1 MRHSRLVPFCS
12 GDACATLC
20 LTADLTAIDKTLT
33 QETGMNAKPWDTT
46 YEWKAVALLAL
57 GFGLVGL
64 DRWLIAPLFP
74 SIMKDLHLTPQD
86 VGNCIGILGLSWG
99 VFAALM
105 GGISD
110 KIGRRKVLIPAII
123 AFSLLSGFSGVA
135 GGLASL
141 MAVRALMGVAEGSFC
156 PTSFAATADASHPKR
171 RGFNLGLQQS
181 GFALFGLALSP
192 IIATQLLGVMSW
204 RWVFALVAVPGL
216 IIGVLMYFT
225 IREPETQTSVEHE
238 RGNWRDVLKRR
249 NIPIAMV
256 ALFCAMT
263 GVFVLGA
270 MLPLYLT
277 DYLSLDTQRMGVVVS
292 AIGFG
297 GFVGQFGLPG
307 LSDIVGRR
315 IACIVG
321 FAGTAVM
328 LYVFRGIG
336 AQPVALFIVLF
347 VAAFFT
353 LGLVSL
359 LSGPVATEAAPI
371 GMVSTAIGIVVGAG
385 EIFGGGIAPA
395 IAGYVAT
402 HFGIQN
408 IVWLPI
414 CAVVLGIGVSLLLE
428 ETAPARVNRKKAV
441 AMEVPVTE

>member
-1 MRHSRLVPFCS
+1 MKSS
-12 GDACATLC
+12 
-20 LTADLTAIDKTLT
+20 
-33 QETGMNAKPWDTT
+33 EWDVA
-46 YEWKAVALLAL
+46 YEWKAVLLLAL

-74 SIMKDLHLTPQD
+74 SIMRDLHLTAQD

-110 KIGRRKVLIPAII
+110 KIGRRKVLIPAILV
-123 AFSLLSGFSGVA
+123 FSLLSGFSGLA

-141 MAVRALMGVAEGSFC
+141 LAVRALMGVAEGSFC

-181 GFALFGLALSP
+181 GFALFGLALAP
-192 IIATQLLGVMSW
+192 IIATQLLSFMTW
-204 RWVFALVAVPGL
+204 RWVFALVSIPGL
-216 IIGVLMYFT
+216 ILGLLMFRV
-225 IREPETQTSVEHE
+225 IREPQSAPKPAAAAAPAQRE
-238 RGNWRDVLKRR
+238 RGNWRAVLKSR
-249 NIPIAMV
+249 NIPVAMA

-277 DYLSLDTQRMGVVVS
+277 EHLSLDTRHMGIVVS

-315 IACIVG
+315 VASVVG

-328 LYVFRGIG
+328 LYLFRGLG
-336 AQPVALFIVLF
+336 AQPLELFLVLF
-347 VAAFFT
+347 VASFFT

-359 LSGPVATEAAPI
+359 LSGPVATEAAPA
-371 GMVSTAIGIVVGAG
+371 GMVSTSIGVVVGAG
-385 EIFGGGIAPA
+385 EIFGGGVAPA
-395 IAGYVAT
+395 IAGFVAT

-408 IVWLPI
+408 ILWLPI
-414 CAVVLGIGVSLLLE
+414 CAVVLGIGVSLLLV
-428 ETAPARVNRKKAV
+428 ETAPAKLRRRQIEAAGFV
-441 AMEVPVTE
+441 AAE

>member
-1 MRHSRLVPFCS
+1 MKSS
-12 GDACATLC
+12 
-20 LTADLTAIDKTLT
+20 
-33 QETGMNAKPWDTT
+33 EWDVS
-46 YEWKAVALLAL
+46 YEWKAVVLLAL

-74 SIMKDLHLTPQD
+74 SIMRDLHLNAQD

-99 VFAALM
+99 IFAALM
-105 GGISD
+105 GGLSD
-110 KIGRRKVLIPAII
+110 KIGRRKVLIPAILV
-123 AFSLLSGFSGVA
+123 FSLLSGFSGLA
-135 GGLASL
+135 GGFASL
-141 MAVRALMGVAEGSFC
+141 LAVRALMGVAEGSFC

-204 RWVFALVAVPGL
+204 RWVFALVSIPGL
-216 IIGVLMYFT
+216 ILGALMVVI
-225 IREPETQTSVEHE
+225 IREPKSAPRQAAVQRQHNS
-238 RGNWRDVLKRR
+238 WRAVLKSR
-249 NIPIAMV
+249 NIPVAMV

-277 DYLSLDTQRMGVVVS
+277 EHLSLGTQRMGVVVS

-307 LSDIVGRR
+307 LSDLLGRR
-315 IACIVG
+315 LASIIG

-328 LYVFRGIG
+328 LYLFRGLG
-336 AQPVALFIVLF
+336 AEPVALFVVLF
-347 VAAFFT
+347 VASFFT

-359 LSGPVATEAAPI
+359 ISGPVATEAAPA
-371 GMVSTAIGIVVGAG
+371 GMVSTAIGVVVGAG
-385 EIFGGGIAPA
+385 EIFGGGVAPA
-395 IAGYVAT
+395 LAGFVAT

-408 IVWLPI
+408 ILWLPI
-414 CAVVLGIGVSLLLE
+414 CAVVLGIGVSVMLE
-428 ETAPARVNRKKAV
+428 ETAPARMRRPALPAV
-441 AMEVPVTE
+441 DFPAREQPE

>member
-1 MRHSRLVPFCS
+1 MKSNR
-12 GDACATLC
+12 
-20 LTADLTAIDKTLT
+20 
-33 QETGMNAKPWDTT
+33 WDTS
-46 YEWKAVALLAL
+46 YEWKAVTLLAL

-74 SIMKDLHLTPQD
+74 SIMKDLHLTAQD

-123 AFSLLSGFSGVA
+123 GFSLLSGFSGVA

-141 MAVRALMGVAEGSFC
+141 LAVRALMGVAEGSFC

-181 GFALFGLALSP
+181 GFALFGLALAP

-204 RWVFALVAVPGL
+204 RWVFALVSIPGL
-216 IIGVLMYFT
+216 IIGLAMYFV
-225 IREPETQTSVEHE
+225 IREPRSMSEPAAQPVE
-238 RGNWRDVLKRR
+238 RGNWRDVLKSR
-249 NIPIAMV
+249 NIPVAMI

-277 DYLSLDTQRMGVVVS
+277 DYLSLDTQRMGIVVS

-307 LSDIVGRR
+307 LSDFVGRR
-315 IACIVG
+315 IASIAG

-328 LYVFRGIG
+328 LYVFRGVG
-336 AQPVALFIVLF
+336 AQPLLLFIVLF
-347 VAAFFT
+347 AASFFT
-353 LGLVSL
+353 LGLVAL
-359 LSGPVATEAAPI
+359 LSGPVATEAAPA

-395 IAGYVAT
+395 LAGFVAT
-402 HFGIQN
+402 KFGIQN
-408 IVWLPI
+408 IMWLPI
-414 CAVVLGIGVSLLLE
+414 FAVLLGVGVSLLLE
-428 ETAPARVNRKKAV
+428 ETAPAKVRRKAQ
-441 AMEVPVTE
+441 APAPALSGNAQPE

>member
-1 MRHSRLVPFCS
+1 MKSNR
-12 GDACATLC
+12 
-20 LTADLTAIDKTLT
+20 
-33 QETGMNAKPWDTT
+33 WDTS
-46 YEWKAVALLAL
+46 YEWKAVTLLAL

-74 SIMKDLHLTPQD
+74 SIMKDLHLTAQD

-141 MAVRALMGVAEGSFC
+141 LAVRALMGVAEGSFC

-192 IIATQLLGVMSW
+192 IIATQLLGVVSW
-204 RWVFALVAVPGL
+204 RWVFALVSIPGL
-216 IIGVLMYFT
+216 ILGLAMYFV
-225 IREPETQTSVEHE
+225 IREPKAMAEPAAA
-238 RGNWRDVLKRR
+238 RPAPGNWRDVLKSR
-249 NIPIAMV
+249 NIPVAMV

-277 DYLSLDTQRMGVVVS
+277 DYLSLDTQRMGIVVS

-315 IACIVG
+315 LASIAG
-321 FAGTAVM
+321 FAGTAIM
-328 LYVFRGIG
+328 LYVFRGVG
-336 AQPVALFIVLF
+336 AQPLILFIVLF
-347 VAAFFT
+347 VASFFT
-353 LGLVSL
+353 LGLVAL
-359 LSGPVATEAAPI
+359 LSGPVATEAAPV

-385 EIFGGGIAPA
+385 EIFGGGVAPA
-395 IAGYVAT
+395 LAGFVAT
-402 HFGIQN
+402 KFGIQN
-408 IVWLPI
+408 IMWLPI
-414 CAVVLGIGVSLLLE
+414 FAVLLGIGVSLFLE
-428 ETAPARVNRKKAV
+428 ETAPAKLRRKAQ
-441 AMEVPVTE
+441 AMALTGGAQPE

>member
-1 MRHSRLVPFCS
+1 MKSN
-12 GDACATLC
+12 D
-20 LTADLTAIDKTLT
+20 
-33 QETGMNAKPWDTT
+33 WDVT
-46 YEWKAVALLAL
+46 YEWKAVLLLAL

-74 SIMKDLHLTPQD
+74 SIMKDLNLNAQD

-99 VFAALM
+99 IFAALM

-135 GGLASL
+135 GGLMSL
-141 MAVRALMGVAEGSFC
+141 LAVRALMGVAEGSFC

-192 IIATQLLGVMSW
+192 IIATQLLSVMSW
-204 RWVFALVAVPGL
+204 RGVFALVSVPGL
-216 IIGVLMYFT
+216 ILGVLMFFV
-225 IREPETQTSVEHE
+225 IREPKAASGTASTSAPHGAPQHTAHAANGTTAP
-238 RGNWRDVLKRR
+238 RGNWRDVLKSR
-249 NIPIAMV
+249 NIPVAMA

-277 DYLSLDTQRMGVVVS
+277 EYLSLDTQRMGVVVS

-297 GFVGQFGLPG
+297 GFIGQFGLPG
-307 LSDIVGRR
+307 LSDLVGRR
-315 IACIVG
+315 VASIVG

-328 LYVFRGIG
+328 LYLFRGLG
-336 AQPVALFIVLF
+336 AQPVQLFVVLF
-347 VAAFFT
+347 VASFFT

-359 LSGPVATEAAPI
+359 LSGPVATEAAPL
-371 GMVSTAIGIVVGAG
+371 GMISTSIGIVVGAG

-395 IAGYVAT
+395 IAGFVAT

-408 IVWLPI
+408 ILWLPI
-414 CAVVLGIGVSLLLE
+414 CAVLLGIGVSLLLE
-428 ETAPARVNRKKAV
+428 ETAPSRLRRRGGAPTLDLPAS
-441 AMEVPVTE
+441 E

>member
-1 MRHSRLVPFCS
+1 MKSN
-12 GDACATLC
+12 D
-20 LTADLTAIDKTLT
+20 
-33 QETGMNAKPWDTT
+33 WDVA
-46 YEWKAVALLAL
+46 YEWKAVVLLAL

-74 SIMKDLHLTPQD
+74 AIMKDLHLDAQD

-99 VFAALM
+99 IFAALM

-110 KIGRRKVLIPAII
+110 KIGRRKVLIPAIL
-123 AFSLLSGFSGVA
+123 AFSLLSGFSGLA
-135 GGLASL
+135 GGLMSL
-141 MAVRALMGVAEGSFC
+141 LGVRALMGVAEGSFC

-192 IIATQLLGVMSW
+192 IIATQLLSVVTW
-204 RWVFALVAVPGL
+204 RWVFALVSVPGL
-216 IIGVLMYFT
+216 ILGVLMFFV
-225 IREPETQTSVEHE
+225 IREPKANPLATPKRTASPAE
-238 RGNWRDVLKRR
+238 RANWRDVLKSR
-249 NIPIAMV
+249 NIPIAMA

-277 DYLSLDTQRMGVVVS
+277 EYLSLDTQRMGVVVS

-297 GFVGQFGLPG
+297 GFIGQFGLTG
-307 LSDIVGRR
+307 LSDLTGRR
-315 IACIVG
+315 VASIVG

-328 LYVFRGIG
+328 LYLFRGLG
-336 AQPVALFIVLF
+336 AQPLQLFAVLF
-347 VAAFFT
+347 VASFFT

-359 LSGPVATEAAPI
+359 LSGPVATEAAPV
-371 GMVSTAIGIVVGAG
+371 GMISTSIGIVVGAG

-395 IAGYVAT
+395 LARFVAT

-408 IVWLPI
+408 ILWLPI
-414 CAVVLGIGVSLLLE
+414 CAVLLGIGVSLLLE
-428 ETAPARVNRKKAV
+428 ETAPARMRRRSA
-441 AMEVPVTE
+441 APTLDLPASEQPE

>member
-1 MRHSRLVPFCS
+1 M
-12 GDACATLC
+12 
-20 LTADLTAIDKTLT
+20 
-33 QETGMNAKPWDTT
+33 KPNTWDVA

-74 SIMKDLHLTPQD
+74 SIMKDLNLNAQD

-99 VFAALM
+99 VFAAVM
-105 GGISD
+105 GGMSD
-110 KIGRRKVLIPAII
+110 KVGRRKVLIPAIV
-123 AFSLLSGFSGVA
+123 AFSLLSGFSGLA
-135 GGLASL
+135 GGFASL
-141 MAVRALMGVAEGSFC
+141 LAVRALMGVAEGSFC

-181 GFALFGLALSP
+181 GFALFGLALAP

-204 RWVFALVAVPGL
+204 RWVFALVSVPGL
-216 IIGVLMYFT
+216 ILGLLMYRV
-225 IREPETQTSVEHE
+225 IREPRDVAARDVGAHAAVAE
-238 RGNWRDVLKRR
+238 RGHWRDVLRSR
-249 NIPIAMV
+249 NIPVAMV

-277 DYLSLDTQRMGVVVS
+277 QYLALDTQRMGIVAS

-307 LSDIVGRR
+307 LSDLLGRR
-315 IACIVG
+315 VASVIG
-321 FAGTAVM
+321 FVGTAVM
-328 LYVFRGIG
+328 LLVFRGLG
-336 AQPVALFIVLF
+336 AQPLELFAVLF
-347 VAAFFT
+347 AASFFT

-359 LSGPVATEAAPI
+359 LSGPVATEAAPA
-371 GMVSTAIGIVVGAG
+371 GMVSTSIGLVVGAG
-385 EIFGGGIAPA
+385 EIFGGGVAPA
-395 IAGYVAT
+395 LAGFVAA

-408 IVWLPI
+408 ILWLPI
-414 CAVVLGIGVSLLLE
+414 GAVVLGVLVSVLLK
-428 ETAPARVNRKKAV
+428 ETAPAKLRRRDA
-441 AMEVPVTE
+441 AAPAAPLPAAGQPE

>member
-1 MRHSRLVPFCS
+1 M
-12 GDACATLC
+12 
-20 LTADLTAIDKTLT
+20 
-33 QETGMNAKPWDTT
+33 KPNTWDVA
-46 YEWKAVALLAL
+46 YEWKAVTLLAL

-74 SIMKDLHLTPQD
+74 SIMKDLNLNAQD

-99 VFAALM
+99 VFAAVM
-105 GGISD
+105 GGMSD

-123 AFSLLSGFSGVA
+123 AFSLLSGFSGLA
-135 GGLASL
+135 GGFAGLL
-141 MAVRALMGVAEGSFC
+141 AVRALMGVAEGSFC

-204 RWVFALVAVPGL
+204 RWVFALVSVPGL
-216 IIGVLMYFT
+216 ILGLLMYRV
-225 IREPETQTSVEHE
+225 IREPQGAVTQAAGAHAHAPAHAAQ
-238 RGNWRDVLKRR
+238 RGHWRDVIRSR
-249 NIPIAMV
+249 NIPVAMV

-277 DYLSLDTQRMGVVVS
+277 QYLALDTQRMGIVAS

-307 LSDIVGRR
+307 LSDLLGRR
-315 IACIVG
+315 VASVIG
-321 FAGTAVM
+321 FVGTAVM
-328 LYVFRGIG
+328 LIVFRGLG
-336 AQPVALFIVLF
+336 AQPVELFAVLF
-347 VAAFFT
+347 AASFFT

-359 LSGPVATEAAPI
+359 LSGPVATEAAPPGMISTSI
-371 GMVSTAIGIVVGAG
+371 GLVVGAG

-395 IAGYVAT
+395 LAGFVAA

-408 IVWLPI
+408 ILWLPI
-414 CAVVLGIGVSLLLE
+414 GAVMLGVVVSLLLK
-428 ETAPARVNRKKAV
+428 ETAPARLRRREAAMAAAAPLPV
-441 AMEVPVTE
+441 AGQPD

>member
-1 MRHSRLVPFCS
+1 MKSNR
-12 GDACATLC
+12 
-20 LTADLTAIDKTLT
+20 
-33 QETGMNAKPWDTT
+33 WDTS
-46 YEWKAVALLAL
+46 YEWKAVTLLAL

-74 SIMKDLHLTPQD
+74 SIMKDLHLTAQD

-110 KIGRRKVLIPAII
+110 RIGRRKVLIPAII

-141 MAVRALMGVAEGSFC
+141 LAVRALMGVAEGSFC

-181 GFALFGLALSP
+181 GFALFGLALAP
-192 IIATQLLGVMSW
+192 IIATQLLGVVSW
-204 RWVFALVAVPGL
+204 RWVFALVSVPGL
-216 IIGVLMYFT
+216 ILGLLMYFV
-225 IREPETQTSVEHE
+225 IREPRPADEPAVAARQARHE
-238 RGNWRDVLKRR
+238 RGHWRDVFKSR
-249 NIPIAMV
+249 NIPVAMA

-277 DYLSLDTQRMGVVVS
+277 DYLALDTQRMGVVVS

-307 LSDIVGRR
+307 LSDLVGRR
-315 IACIVG
+315 LASIAG

-328 LYVFRGIG
+328 LYVFRGLG
-336 AQPVALFIVLF
+336 AQPLALFVVLF
-347 VAAFFT
+347 VASFFT

-385 EIFGGGIAPA
+385 EIFGGGVAPA
-395 IAGYVAT
+395 IAGFVAT
-402 HFGIQN
+402 RFGIQN
-408 IVWLPI
+408 ILWLPI
-414 CAVVLGIGVSLLLE
+414 VAVLLGIGVSLLLE
-428 ETAPARVNRKKAV
+428 ETAPARVRRDARAV
-441 AMEVPVTE
+441 ELTGSEQPE

>member
-1 MRHSRLVPFCS
+1 MKSN
-12 GDACATLC
+12 D
-20 LTADLTAIDKTLT
+20 
-33 QETGMNAKPWDTT
+33 WDVA

-74 SIMKDLHLTPQD
+74 SIMKDLNLNAQD
-86 VGNCIGILGLSWG
+86 LGNCIGILGLSWG
-99 VFAALM
+99 IFAALM

-110 KIGRRKVLIPAII
+110 RIGRRKVLIPSII
-123 AFSLLSGFSGVA
+123 AFSLLSGFSGIA
-135 GGLASL
+135 GGLTSL
-141 MAVRALMGVAEGSFC
+141 LAVRALMGVAEGSFC

-181 GFALFGLALSP
+181 GFALFGLALAP
-192 IIATQLLGVMSW
+192 IIATQLLSVMSW
-204 RWVFALVAVPGL
+204 RGVFALVSVPGL
-216 IIGVLMYFT
+216 ILGALMYFV
-225 IREPETQTSVEHE
+225 IREPKAAAKPAADPAAKPAARASAHGAAHGAAASAE
-238 RGNWRDVLKRR
+238 RGNWRDVLKSR
-249 NIPIAMV
+249 NIPVAMA

-277 DYLSLDTQRMGVVVS
+277 EYLSLDTQRMGVVVS

-297 GFVGQFGLPG
+297 GFIGQFGLPG
-307 LSDIVGRR
+307 LSDLIGRR
-315 IACIVG
+315 PASIVG

-328 LYVFRGIG
+328 LYLFRGLG
-336 AQPVALFIVLF
+336 AQPVQLFAVLF
-347 VAAFFT
+347 VASFFT

-359 LSGPVATEAAPI
+359 LSGPVATEAAPL
-371 GMVSTAIGIVVGAG
+371 GMISTAIGIVVGAG

-395 IAGYVAT
+395 LAGFVAT

-408 IVWLPI
+408 ILWLPI
-414 CAVVLGIGVSLLLE
+414 CAVLLGIVVSLLLE
-428 ETAPARVNRKKAV
+428 ETAPARVRRRGGAP
-441 AMEVPVTE
+441 ALELPASE

>member
-1 MRHSRLVPFCS
+1 MTSKR
-12 GDACATLC
+12 
-20 LTADLTAIDKTLT
+20 
-33 QETGMNAKPWDTT
+33 WDTS
-46 YEWKAVALLAL
+46 YEWKAVTLLAL

-74 SIMKDLHLTPQD
+74 AIMKDLHLTAQD
-86 VGNCIGILGLSWG
+86 VGNCIGVLGLSWG

-141 MAVRALMGVAEGSFC
+141 IAVRALMGVAEGSFC

-192 IIATQLLGVMSW
+192 IIATQLLNVVSW
-204 RWVFALVAVPGL
+204 RWVFALVSVPGL
-216 IIGVLMYFT
+216 ILGLLMFFV
-225 IREPETQTSVEHE
+225 IREPRAIEPASTDRQATVAE
-238 RGNWRDVLKRR
+238 GNWRDVLKRR
-249 NIPIAMV
+249 NIPVAMI

-277 DYLSLDTQRMGVVVS
+277 EYLSLDTQRMGIVVS

-315 IACIVG
+315 LASIAG

-328 LYVFRGIG
+328 LYVFRGLG
-336 AQPVALFIVLF
+336 AQPLVLFVVLF
-347 VAAFFT
+347 VASFFT

-359 LSGPVATEAAPI
+359 LSGPVATEAAPV

-385 EIFGGGIAPA
+385 EIFGGGVAPA
-395 IAGYVAT
+395 LAGFVAT
-402 HFGIQN
+402 RFGIQN
-408 IVWLPI
+408 ILWLPI
-414 CAVVLGIGVSLLLE
+414 CAVLLGIGVSLLLE
-428 ETAPARVNRKKAV
+428 ETAPARVRRNAPAV
-441 AMEVPVTE
+441 ELTGCEQPE

>member
-1 MRHSRLVPFCS
+1 MTSNR
-12 GDACATLC
+12 
-20 LTADLTAIDKTLT
+20 
-33 QETGMNAKPWDTT
+33 WDTS
-46 YEWKAVALLAL
+46 YEWKAVTLLAL

-74 SIMKDLHLTPQD
+74 AIMKDLHLTAQD

-141 MAVRALMGVAEGSFC
+141 LAVRALMGVAEGSFC

-192 IIATQLLGVMSW
+192 IIATQLLNVVSW
-204 RWVFALVAVPGL
+204 RWVFALVSVPGL
-216 IIGVLMYFT
+216 ILGLLMFFV
-225 IREPETQTSVEHE
+225 IREPRTAEPARADQPVQTAKGS
-238 RGNWRDVLKRR
+238 WRDVLKRR
-249 NIPIAMV
+249 NIPVAMV

-277 DYLSLDTQRMGVVVS
+277 EYLALDTQRMGIVVS

-307 LSDIVGRR
+307 LSDLVGRR
-315 IACIVG
+315 LASIVG

-328 LYVFRGIG
+328 LYVFRGLG
-336 AQPVALFIVLF
+336 AQPLVLFVVLF

-359 LSGPVATEAAPI
+359 LSGPVATEAAPV

-385 EIFGGGIAPA
+385 EIFGGGVAPA
-395 IAGYVAT
+395 LAGFVAT
-402 HFGIQN
+402 RFGIQN
-408 IVWLPI
+408 ILWLPI
-414 CAVVLGIGVSLLLE
+414 CAVLLGIGVSLLLE
-428 ETAPARVNRKKAV
+428 ETAPAKLRRNARAV
-441 AMEVPVTE
+441 ELVGGEQPE

>member
-1 MRHSRLVPFCS
+1 MKSNR
-12 GDACATLC
+12 
-20 LTADLTAIDKTLT
+20 
-33 QETGMNAKPWDTT
+33 WDTS
-46 YEWKAVALLAL
+46 YEWKAVTLLAL

-74 SIMKDLHLTPQD
+74 SIMKDLHLTAQD

-110 KIGRRKVLIPAII
+110 RIGRRKVLIPAII
-123 AFSLLSGFSGVA
+123 GFSLLSGFSGVA

-141 MAVRALMGVAEGSFC
+141 LAVRALMGVAEGSFC

-181 GFALFGLALSP
+181 GFALFGLALAP

-204 RWVFALVAVPGL
+204 RWVFALVSIPGL
-216 IIGVLMYFT
+216 IIGLAMYFV
-225 IREPETQTSVEHE
+225 IREPRAMSEPAAQPVE
-238 RGNWRDVLKRR
+238 RGNWRDVLKSR
-249 NIPIAMV
+249 NIPVAMI

-277 DYLSLDTQRMGVVVS
+277 DYLSLDTQRMGIVVS

-307 LSDIVGRR
+307 LSDFVGRR
-315 IACIVG
+315 IASIAG

-328 LYVFRGIG
+328 LYVFRGVG
-336 AQPVALFIVLF
+336 AQPLLLFIVLF
-347 VAAFFT
+347 AASFFT
-353 LGLVSL
+353 LGLVAL
-359 LSGPVATEAAPI
+359 LSGPVATEAAPA

-395 IAGYVAT
+395 LAGFVAT
-402 HFGIQN
+402 KFGIQN
-408 IVWLPI
+408 IMWLPI
-414 CAVVLGIGVSLLLE
+414 FAVVLGVGVSLLLE
-428 ETAPARVNRKKAV
+428 ETAPAKVRRKAQ
-441 AMEVPVTE
+441 APALSGNAQPE

>member
-1 MRHSRLVPFCS
+1 MKSN
-12 GDACATLC
+12 D
-20 LTADLTAIDKTLT
+20 
-33 QETGMNAKPWDTT
+33 WDVA
-46 YEWKAVALLAL
+46 YEWKAVVLLAL

-74 SIMKDLHLTPQD
+74 AIMKDLHLTAQD

-99 VFAALM
+99 IFAALM

-110 KIGRRKVLIPAII
+110 KIGRRKVLIPAIL

-135 GGLASL
+135 GGLVSL
-141 MAVRALMGVAEGSFC
+141 LAVRALMGVAEGSFC

-192 IIATQLLGVMSW
+192 IIATQLLSVVSW
-204 RWVFALVAVPGL
+204 RWVFALVSVPGL
-216 IIGVLMYFT
+216 ILGVLMYFV
-225 IREPETQTSVEHE
+225 IREPRVAPQAAPKRATRPAE
-238 RGNWRDVLKRR
+238 RGNWRAVLKSR
-249 NIPIAMV
+249 NIPVAMA

-277 DYLSLDTQRMGVVVS
+277 EYLSLDTQRMGVVVS

-297 GFVGQFGLPG
+297 GFIGQFGLPG
-307 LSDIVGRR
+307 LSDLTGRR
-315 IACIVG
+315 VASIVG

-328 LYVFRGIG
+328 LYVFRGLG
-336 AQPVALFIVLF
+336 AQPVQLFAVLF
-347 VAAFFT
+347 VASFFT

-371 GMVSTAIGIVVGAG
+371 GMISTSIGIVVGAG

-395 IAGYVAT
+395 LAGFVAT

-408 IVWLPI
+408 ILWLPI
-414 CAVVLGIGVSLLLE
+414 CAVLLGIGVSLLLE
-428 ETAPARVNRKKAV
+428 ETAPARVRRQSRAPSLDL
-441 AMEVPVTE
+441 PVSEQPE

>member
-1 MRHSRLVPFCS
+1 MKSNR
-12 GDACATLC
+12 
-20 LTADLTAIDKTLT
+20 
-33 QETGMNAKPWDTT
+33 WDTS
-46 YEWKAVALLAL
+46 YEWKAVTLLAL

-74 SIMKDLHLTPQD
+74 SIMKDLHLTAQD

-110 KIGRRKVLIPAII
+110 RIGRRKVLIPAII
-123 AFSLLSGFSGVA
+123 GFSLLSGFSGVA

-141 MAVRALMGVAEGSFC
+141 LAVRALMGVAEGSFC

-181 GFALFGLALSP
+181 GFALFGLALAP

-204 RWVFALVAVPGL
+204 RWVFALVSIPGL
-216 IIGVLMYFT
+216 IIGLAMYFV
-225 IREPETQTSVEHE
+225 IREPRLMSEPAAQPVE
-238 RGNWRDVLKRR
+238 RGNWRDVLKSR
-249 NIPIAMV
+249 NIPVAMI

-277 DYLSLDTQRMGVVVS
+277 DYLSLDTQRMGIVVS

-307 LSDIVGRR
+307 LSDFVGRR
-315 IACIVG
+315 VASIAG

-328 LYVFRGIG
+328 LYVFRGVG
-336 AQPVALFIVLF
+336 AQPLLLFIVLF
-347 VAAFFT
+347 AASFFT
-353 LGLVSL
+353 LGLVAL
-359 LSGPVATEAAPI
+359 LSGPVATEAAPA

-395 IAGYVAT
+395 LAGFVAT
-402 HFGIQN
+402 KFGIQN
-408 IVWLPI
+408 IMWLPI
-414 CAVVLGIGVSLLLE
+414 FAVLLGVGVSLLLE
-428 ETAPARVNRKKAV
+428 ETAPAKVRRKAQ
-441 AMEVPVTE
+441 APALSGNAQPE

>member
-1 MRHSRLVPFCS
+1 MKSN
-12 GDACATLC
+12 
-20 LTADLTAIDKTLT
+20 
-33 QETGMNAKPWDTT
+33 QWDVS
-46 YEWKAVALLAL
+46 YEWKAVTLLAL

-74 SIMKDLHLTPQD
+74 SIMKDLHLTAQD

-135 GGLASL
+135 GGLATL
-141 MAVRALMGVAEGSFC
+141 MAIRALMGVAEGSFC

-192 IIATQLLGVMSW
+192 IIATQLLGVVSW
-204 RWVFALVAVPGL
+204 RWVFAIVSIPGL
-216 IIGVLMYFT
+216 ILGLLMYRV
-225 IREPETQTSVEHE
+225 IREPKPEAPAKSDAGVQTQQ
-238 RGNWRDVLKRR
+238 GNWRDVLKSR
-249 NIPIAMV
+249 NIRVAMI

-277 DYLSLDTQRMGVVVS
+277 EYLAIDTQRMGVVVS

-315 IACIVG
+315 FASIVG
-321 FAGTAVM
+321 FIGTAVM
-328 LYVFRGIG
+328 LYVFRGLG
-336 AQPVALFIVLF
+336 AQPVALFAVLF
-347 VAAFFT
+347 VASFFT

-359 LSGPVATEAAPI
+359 LSGPVATEAAPL

-395 IAGYVAT
+395 LAGFVAT

-408 IVWLPI
+408 ILWLPI
-414 CAVVLGIGVSLLLE
+414 CAVILGVGVSLLLE
-428 ETAPARVNRKKAV
+428 ETAPAKVRRRTA
-441 AMEVPVTE
+441 ASAGEPVEFPAIEQPE

>member
-1 MRHSRLVPFCS
+1 MKSNR
-12 GDACATLC
+12 
-20 LTADLTAIDKTLT
+20 
-33 QETGMNAKPWDTT
+33 WDTS
-46 YEWKAVALLAL
+46 YEWKAVTLLAL

-74 SIMKDLHLTPQD
+74 SIMKDLHLTAQD

-141 MAVRALMGVAEGSFC
+141 LAVRALMGVAEGSFC

-192 IIATQLLGVMSW
+192 IIATQLLGFVSW
-204 RWVFALVAVPGL
+204 RWVFALVSIPGL
-216 IIGVLMYFT
+216 ILGIAMFFV
-225 IREPETQTSVEHE
+225 IREPKAMTEPAAQAA
-238 RGNWRDVLKRR
+238 RGNWRDVFKSR
-249 NIPIAMV
+249 NIPVAMV

-277 DYLSLDTQRMGVVVS
+277 DYLSLDTQRMGIVVS

-315 IACIVG
+315 LASIAG

-328 LYVFRGIG
+328 LYVFRGLG
-336 AQPVALFIVLF
+336 AQPLALFAVLF
-347 VAAFFT
+347 VASFFT
-353 LGLVSL
+353 LGLVAL
-359 LSGPVATEAAPI
+359 LSGPVATEAAPL

-385 EIFGGGIAPA
+385 EIFGGGVAPA
-395 IAGYVAT
+395 LAGFVAT
-402 HFGIQN
+402 KFGIQN
-408 IVWLPI
+408 IMWLPI
-414 CAVVLGIGVSLLLE
+414 FAVMLGIGVSLFLK
-428 ETAPARVNRKKAV
+428 ETAPAKLRRQAQ
-441 AMEVPVTE
+441 AIELSGSAQPE

>member
-1 MRHSRLVPFCS
+1 MKSN
-12 GDACATLC
+12 D
-20 LTADLTAIDKTLT
+20 
-33 QETGMNAKPWDTT
+33 WDVA

-74 SIMKDLHLTPQD
+74 SIMKDLNLTAQD

-99 VFAALM
+99 IFAALM

-110 KIGRRKVLIPAII
+110 KIGRRKVLIPSII
-123 AFSLLSGFSGVA
+123 AFSLLSGFSGIA
-135 GGLASL
+135 GGLTSL
-141 MAVRALMGVAEGSFC
+141 LAMRALMGVAEGSFC

-181 GFALFGLALSP
+181 GFALFGLALAP
-192 IIATQLLGVMSW
+192 IIATQLLNVMSW
-204 RWVFALVAVPGL
+204 RGVFALVSVPGL
-216 IIGVLMYFT
+216 ILGVLMYFV
-225 IREPETQTSVEHE
+225 IREPKAAADAPARASAHGGSHSSAAAPAA
-238 RGNWRDVLKRR
+238 RGNWRDVLKSR
-249 NIPIAMV
+249 NIPVAMA

-277 DYLSLDTQRMGVVVS
+277 EYLSLDTQRMGVVVS

-297 GFVGQFGLPG
+297 GFIGQFGLPG
-307 LSDIVGRR
+307 LSDLIGRR
-315 IACIVG
+315 PASIVG

-328 LYVFRGIG
+328 LYLFRGLG
-336 AQPVALFIVLF
+336 AQPVQLFAVLF
-347 VAAFFT
+347 VASFFT

-359 LSGPVATEAAPI
+359 LSGPVATEAAPL
-371 GMVSTAIGIVVGAG
+371 GMISTAIGIVVGAG

-395 IAGYVAT
+395 IAGFVAT

-408 IVWLPI
+408 ILWLPI
-414 CAVVLGIGVSLLLE
+414 CAVLLGIVVSLLLE
-428 ETAPARVNRKKAV
+428 ETAPARLRRRGGAP
-441 AMEVPVTE
+441 ALELPASE

>member
-1 MRHSRLVPFCS
+1 MKSN
-12 GDACATLC
+12 D
-20 LTADLTAIDKTLT
+20 
-33 QETGMNAKPWDTT
+33 WDVA
-46 YEWKAVALLAL
+46 YEWKAVVLLAL

-74 SIMKDLHLTPQD
+74 AIMKDLHLTAQD

-110 KIGRRKVLIPAII
+110 KIGRRKVLIPAIL
-123 AFSLLSGFSGVA
+123 AFSLLSGFSGLA
-135 GGLASL
+135 GGLMSL
-141 MAVRALMGVAEGSFC
+141 LAVRALMGVAEGSFC

-192 IIATQLLGVMSW
+192 IIATQLLSVVTW
-204 RWVFALVAVPGL
+204 RWVFALVSVPGL
-216 IIGVLMYFT
+216 ILGVLMFFV
-225 IREPETQTSVEHE
+225 IREPKAAPQATPKRPACPAE
-238 RGNWRDVLKRR
+238 RGNWRDVLKSR
-249 NIPIAMV
+249 NIPIAMA

-277 DYLSLDTQRMGVVVS
+277 EYLSLDTQRMGVVVS

-297 GFVGQFGLPG
+297 GFIGQFGLPG
-307 LSDIVGRR
+307 LSDLTGRR
-315 IACIVG
+315 VASIVG

-328 LYVFRGIG
+328 LYLFRGLG
-336 AQPVALFIVLF
+336 AQPVQLFAVLF
-347 VAAFFT
+347 VASFFT

-371 GMVSTAIGIVVGAG
+371 GMISTSIGIVVGAG

-395 IAGYVAT
+395 LAGFVAT

-408 IVWLPI
+408 ILWLPI
-414 CAVVLGIGVSLLLE
+414 CAVLLGIGVSLLLE
-428 ETAPARVNRKKAV
+428 ETAPARVRRQRLAPSLDLP
-441 AMEVPVTE
+441 ASEQPE

>member
-1 MRHSRLVPFCS
+1 MTSNR
-12 GDACATLC
+12 
-20 LTADLTAIDKTLT
+20 
-33 QETGMNAKPWDTT
+33 WDTS
-46 YEWKAVALLAL
+46 YEWKAVTLLAL

-74 SIMKDLHLTPQD
+74 AMMKDLHLTAQD

-141 MAVRALMGVAEGSFC
+141 LAVRSLMGVAEGSFC

-192 IIATQLLGVMSW
+192 IIATQLLNVVSW
-204 RWVFALVAVPGL
+204 RWVFALVSIPGL
-216 IIGVLMYFT
+216 ILGVLMFFV
-225 IREPETQTSVEHE
+225 IREPASAPAQQQAAK
-238 RGNWRDVLKRR
+238 GNWRDVLKSR
-249 NIPIAMV
+249 NIPVAMV

-277 DYLSLDTQRMGVVVS
+277 DYLALDTQRMGIVVS

-297 GFVGQFGLPG
+297 GFVGQFALPG
-307 LSDIVGRR
+307 LSDLVGRR
-315 IACIVG
+315 LASIAG
-321 FAGTAVM
+321 FACTAVM
-328 LYVFRGIG
+328 LYVFRGVG
-336 AQPVALFIVLF
+336 AQPLVLFIVLF
-347 VAAFFT
+347 VASFFT

-385 EIFGGGIAPA
+385 EIFGGGVAPA
-395 IAGYVAT
+395 IAGFVAT
-402 HFGIQN
+402 RFGIQN
-408 IVWLPI
+408 ILWLPI
-414 CAVVLGIGVSLLLE
+414 CAVILGIGVSLLLE
-428 ETAPARVNRKKAV
+428 ETAPARVRGKARGV
-441 AMEVPVTE
+441 GLVGGEQPE

>member
-1 MRHSRLVPFCS
+1 MTSNR
-12 GDACATLC
+12 
-20 LTADLTAIDKTLT
+20 
-33 QETGMNAKPWDTT
+33 WDTS
-46 YEWKAVALLAL
+46 YEWKAVTLLAL

-74 SIMKDLHLTPQD
+74 AIMKDLHLTAQD

-135 GGLASL
+135 GGLVSL
-141 MAVRALMGVAEGSFC
+141 LAVRSLMGVAEGSFC

-192 IIATQLLGVMSW
+192 IIATQLLDVVSW
-204 RWVFALVAVPGL
+204 RWVFALVSVPGL
-216 IIGVLMYFT
+216 ILGLLMFFV
-225 IREPETQTSVEHE
+225 IREPRTTEPASASASASAVPQAQTAK
-238 RGNWRDVLKRR
+238 GNWRDVLKSR
-249 NIPIAMV
+249 NIPVAMV

-277 DYLSLDTQRMGVVVS
+277 EYLALDTQRMGIVVS

-297 GFVGQFGLPG
+297 GFVGQFALPG
-307 LSDIVGRR
+307 LSDLVGRR
-315 IACIVG
+315 LASIAG
-321 FAGTAVM
+321 FAGTAIM
-328 LYVFRGIG
+328 LYVFRGVG
-336 AQPVALFIVLF
+336 AEPLVLFIVLF
-347 VAAFFT
+347 VASFFT

-359 LSGPVATEAAPI
+359 LSGPVATEAAPV

-385 EIFGGGIAPA
+385 EIFGGGVAPA
-395 IAGYVAT
+395 LAGFVAT

-408 IVWLPI
+408 ILWLPI
-414 CAVVLGIGVSLLLE
+414 CAVLVGIGVSLLLE
-428 ETAPARVNRKKAV
+428 ETAPARVRRNARAV
-441 AMEVPVTE
+441 ELAGGEQPE

>member
-1 MRHSRLVPFCS
+1 MKSN
-12 GDACATLC
+12 D
-20 LTADLTAIDKTLT
+20 
-33 QETGMNAKPWDTT
+33 WDVA
-46 YEWKAVALLAL
+46 YEWKAVVLLAL

-74 SIMKDLHLTPQD
+74 AIMKDLHLTAQD

-99 VFAALM
+99 IFAALM

-110 KIGRRKVLIPAII
+110 KIGRRKVLIPAILG
-123 AFSLLSGFSGVA
+123 FSLLSGFSGLA
-135 GGLASL
+135 GGLMSL
-141 MAVRALMGVAEGSFC
+141 LAVRALMGVAEGSFC

-192 IIATQLLGVMSW
+192 IIATQLLSVVTW
-204 RWVFALVAVPGL
+204 RWVFALVSVPGL
-216 IIGVLMYFT
+216 ILGVLMFFV
-225 IREPETQTSVEHE
+225 IREPKAAPQATPKRPACPAE
-238 RGNWRDVLKRR
+238 RGNWRDVLKSR
-249 NIPIAMV
+249 NIPIAMA

-277 DYLSLDTQRMGVVVS
+277 EYLSLDTQRMGVVVS

-297 GFVGQFGLPG
+297 GFIGQFGLPG
-307 LSDIVGRR
+307 LSDLTGRR
-315 IACIVG
+315 VASIVG

-328 LYVFRGIG
+328 LYLFRGLG
-336 AQPVALFIVLF
+336 AQPVQLFAVLF
-347 VAAFFT
+347 VASFFT

-371 GMVSTAIGIVVGAG
+371 GMISTSIGIVVGAG

-395 IAGYVAT
+395 LAGFVAT

-408 IVWLPI
+408 ILWLPI
-414 CAVVLGIGVSLLLE
+414 CAVLLGIGVSLLLE
-428 ETAPARVNRKKAV
+428 ETAPARVRRQRLAPSLDLP
-441 AMEVPVTE
+441 ASEQPE

>member
-1 MRHSRLVPFCS
+1 MKSN
-12 GDACATLC
+12 D
-20 LTADLTAIDKTLT
+20 
-33 QETGMNAKPWDTT
+33 WDVA
-46 YEWKAVALLAL
+46 YEWKAVVLLAL

-74 SIMKDLHLTPQD
+74 AIMKDLHLTAQD

-99 VFAALM
+99 IFAALM

-110 KIGRRKVLIPAII
+110 KIGRRKVLIPAIL
-123 AFSLLSGFSGVA
+123 AFSLLSGFSGLA
-135 GGLASL
+135 GGLMSL
-141 MAVRALMGVAEGSFC
+141 LAVRALMGVAEGSFC

-192 IIATQLLGVMSW
+192 IIATQLLSVVTW
-204 RWVFALVAVPGL
+204 RWVFALVSVPGL
-216 IIGVLMYFT
+216 ILGVLMFFV
-225 IREPETQTSVEHE
+225 IREPKTAPQATPKRPACPAE
-238 RGNWRDVLKRR
+238 RGNWRDVLKSR
-249 NIPIAMV
+249 NIPIAMA

-277 DYLSLDTQRMGVVVS
+277 EYLSLDTQRMGVVVS

-297 GFVGQFGLPG
+297 GFIGQFGLPG
-307 LSDIVGRR
+307 LSDLTGRR
-315 IACIVG
+315 VASIVG

-328 LYVFRGIG
+328 LYLFRGLG
-336 AQPVALFIVLF
+336 AQPVQLFAVLF
-347 VAAFFT
+347 VASFFT

-371 GMVSTAIGIVVGAG
+371 GMISTSIGIVVGAG

-395 IAGYVAT
+395 LAGFVAT

-408 IVWLPI
+408 ILWLPI
-414 CAVVLGIGVSLLLE
+414 CAVLLGIGVSLLLE
-428 ETAPARVNRKKAV
+428 ETAPARVRRQRLAPSLDLP
-441 AMEVPVTE
+441 ASEQPE

>member
-1 MRHSRLVPFCS
+1 V
-12 GDACATLC
+12 A
-20 LTADLTAIDKTLT
+20 
-33 QETGMNAKPWDTT
+33 
-46 YEWKAVALLAL
+46 YEWKAVVLLAL

-74 SIMKDLHLTPQD
+74 SIMKDLHLNAQD

-99 VFAALM
+99 IFAALM

-110 KIGRRKVLIPAII
+110 KIGRRKVLIPAILV
-123 AFSLLSGFSGVA
+123 FSLLSGFSGLA

-141 MAVRALMGVAEGSFC
+141 LAVRALMGVAEGSFC

-192 IIATQLLGVMSW
+192 IIATQLLNVMTW
-204 RWVFALVAVPGL
+204 RWVFALVSIPGL
-216 IIGVLMYFT
+216 ILGLLMFRV
-225 IREPETQTSVEHE
+225 IREPQAAPKGADKVTETRTETRTE
-238 RGNWRDVLKRR
+238 RGNWRDVLKSR
-249 NIPIAMV
+249 NIRVAMV

-277 DYLSLDTQRMGVVVS
+277 DYLALDTQRMGVVVS

-297 GFVGQFGLPG
+297 GFIGQFGLPG
-307 LSDIVGRR
+307 LSDLVGRR
-315 IACIVG
+315 MAGIVG

-328 LYVFRGIG
+328 LYLFRGLG
-336 AQPVALFIVLF
+336 AQPVELFAVLF
-347 VAAFFT
+347 VASFFT

-359 LSGPVATEAAPI
+359 LSGPVATEAAPA
-371 GMVSTAIGIVVGAG
+371 GMISTSIGIVVGAG
-385 EIFGGGIAPA
+385 EIFGGGVAPA
-395 IAGYVAT
+395 LAGFVAT

-408 IVWLPI
+408 ILWLPI
-414 CAVVLGIGVSLLLE
+414 CAVVLGIGVCLLLE
-428 ETAPARVNRKKAV
+428 ETAPARLRRRVG
-441 AMEVPVTE
+441 PVIELPASEQPE

>member
-1 MRHSRLVPFCS
+1 MKSN
-12 GDACATLC
+12 D
-20 LTADLTAIDKTLT
+20 
-33 QETGMNAKPWDTT
+33 WDVA
-46 YEWKAVALLAL
+46 YEWKAVVLLAL

-74 SIMKDLHLTPQD
+74 AIMKDLHLTAQD

-99 VFAALM
+99 IFAALM

-110 KIGRRKVLIPAII
+110 KIGRRKVLIPAIL
-123 AFSLLSGFSGVA
+123 AFSLLSGFSGLA
-135 GGLASL
+135 GGLMSL
-141 MAVRALMGVAEGSFC
+141 LAVRALMGVAEGSFC

-192 IIATQLLGVMSW
+192 IIATQLLSVVTW
-204 RWVFALVAVPGL
+204 RWVFALVSVPGL
-216 IIGVLMYFT
+216 ILGALMFFV
-225 IREPETQTSVEHE
+225 IREPKAAPQATPKCSMCPAE
-238 RGNWRDVLKRR
+238 RGNWRTVLKSR
-249 NIPIAMV
+249 NIPIAMA

-277 DYLSLDTQRMGVVVS
+277 EYLSLDTQRMGVVVS

-297 GFVGQFGLPG
+297 GFIGQFGLPG
-307 LSDIVGRR
+307 LSDLTGRR
-315 IACIVG
+315 VASIVG

-328 LYVFRGIG
+328 LYLFRGLG
-336 AQPVALFIVLF
+336 AQPVQLFAVLF
-347 VAAFFT
+347 VASFFT

-371 GMVSTAIGIVVGAG
+371 GMISTSIGIVVGAG

-395 IAGYVAT
+395 LAGFVAT

-408 IVWLPI
+408 ILWLPI
-414 CAVVLGIGVSLLLE
+414 CAVLLGIGVSLLLE
-428 ETAPARVNRKKAV
+428 ETAPARVRRQMLAPSLELP
-441 AMEVPVTE
+441 ASEQPE

>member
-1 MRHSRLVPFCS
+1 MKSN
-12 GDACATLC
+12 D
-20 LTADLTAIDKTLT
+20 
-33 QETGMNAKPWDTT
+33 WDVA
-46 YEWKAVALLAL
+46 YEWKAVVLLAL

-74 SIMKDLHLTPQD
+74 AIMKDLQLTAQD

-99 VFAALM
+99 IFAALM

-110 KIGRRKVLIPAII
+110 RIGRRKVLIPAIL
-123 AFSLLSGFSGVA
+123 AFSLLSGFSGLA
-135 GGLASL
+135 GGLMSL
-141 MAVRALMGVAEGSFC
+141 LAVRALMGVAEGSFC

-192 IIATQLLGVMSW
+192 IIATQLLSVVTW
-204 RWVFALVAVPGL
+204 RWVFALVSVPGL
-216 IIGVLMYFT
+216 ILGVLMFFV
-225 IREPETQTSVEHE
+225 IREPKAAPQATPKRATCPAEH
-238 RGNWRDVLKRR
+238 GNWRDVLKSR
-249 NIPIAMV
+249 NIPIAMA

-277 DYLSLDTQRMGVVVS
+277 EYLSLDTQRMGVVVS

-297 GFVGQFGLPG
+297 GFIGQFGLPG
-307 LSDIVGRR
+307 LSDLTGRR
-315 IACIVG
+315 AASIVG

-328 LYVFRGIG
+328 LYLFRGLG
-336 AQPVALFIVLF
+336 AQPVQLFAVLF
-347 VAAFFT
+347 VASFFT

-371 GMVSTAIGIVVGAG
+371 GMISTSIGVVVGAG

-395 IAGYVAT
+395 LAGFVAT
-402 HFGIQN
+402 HFGIQH
-408 IVWLPI
+408 ILWLPI
-414 CAVVLGIGVSLLLE
+414 CAVLLGIGVSLLLE
-428 ETAPARVNRKKAV
+428 ETAPARVRRQRLTPSLDLPAG
-441 AMEVPVTE
+441 EQPE

>member
-1 MRHSRLVPFCS
+1 MTSNR
-12 GDACATLC
+12 
-20 LTADLTAIDKTLT
+20 
-33 QETGMNAKPWDTT
+33 WDTS
-46 YEWKAVALLAL
+46 YEWKAVTLLAL

-74 SIMKDLHLTPQD
+74 AMMKDLHLTAQD

-141 MAVRALMGVAEGSFC
+141 LAVRSLMGVAEGSFC

-192 IIATQLLGVMSW
+192 IIATQLLNVVPW
-204 RWVFALVAVPGL
+204 RWVFALVSIPGL
-216 IIGVLMYFT
+216 ILGVLMFFV
-225 IREPETQTSVEHE
+225 IREPASAPAQQQAAK
-238 RGNWRDVLKRR
+238 GNWRDVLKSR
-249 NIPIAMV
+249 NIPVAMV

-277 DYLSLDTQRMGVVVS
+277 DYLALDTQRMGIVVS

-297 GFVGQFGLPG
+297 GFVGQFALPG
-307 LSDIVGRR
+307 LSDLVGRR
-315 IACIVG
+315 LASIAG

-328 LYVFRGIG
+328 LYVFRGVG
-336 AQPVALFIVLF
+336 AQPLVLFIVLF
-347 VAAFFT
+347 VASFFT

-385 EIFGGGIAPA
+385 EIFGGGVAPA
-395 IAGYVAT
+395 IAGFVAT
-402 HFGIQN
+402 RFGIQN
-408 IVWLPI
+408 ILWLPI
-414 CAVVLGIGVSLLLE
+414 CAVILGIGVSLLLE
-428 ETAPARVNRKKAV
+428 ETAPARVRGKARGV
-441 AMEVPVTE
+441 GLVGGEQPE

>member
-1 MRHSRLVPFCS
+1 MTSNR
-12 GDACATLC
+12 
-20 LTADLTAIDKTLT
+20 
-33 QETGMNAKPWDTT
+33 WDTS
-46 YEWKAVALLAL
+46 YEWKAVTLLAL

-74 SIMKDLHLTPQD
+74 AMMKDLHLTAQD

-141 MAVRALMGVAEGSFC
+141 LAVRSLMGVAEGSFC

-192 IIATQLLGVMSW
+192 IIATQLLNVVSW
-204 RWVFALVAVPGL
+204 RWVFALVSIPGL
-216 IIGVLMYFT
+216 ILGVLMFLV
-225 IREPETQTSVEHE
+225 IREPASAPAQEQAAK
-238 RGNWRDVLKRR
+238 GNWRDVLKSR
-249 NIPIAMV
+249 NIPVAMV

-277 DYLSLDTQRMGVVVS
+277 DYLALDTQRMGIVVS

-297 GFVGQFGLPG
+297 GFVGQFALPG
-307 LSDIVGRR
+307 LSDLVGRR
-315 IACIVG
+315 LASIAG

-328 LYVFRGIG
+328 LYVFRGVG
-336 AQPVALFIVLF
+336 AQPLVLFIVLF
-347 VAAFFT
+347 VASFFT

-385 EIFGGGIAPA
+385 EIFGGGVAPA
-395 IAGYVAT
+395 IAGFVAT
-402 HFGIQN
+402 RFGIQN
-408 IVWLPI
+408 ILWLPI
-414 CAVVLGIGVSLLLE
+414 CAVILGIGVSLLLE
-428 ETAPARVNRKKAV
+428 ETAPARVRGKARGV
-441 AMEVPVTE
+441 GLVGGEQPE